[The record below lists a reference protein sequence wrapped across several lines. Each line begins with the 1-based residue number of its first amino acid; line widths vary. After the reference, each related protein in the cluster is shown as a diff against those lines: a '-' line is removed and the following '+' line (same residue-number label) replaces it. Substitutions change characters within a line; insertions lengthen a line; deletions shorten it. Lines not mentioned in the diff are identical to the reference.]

1 MTNIVVSF
9 VDWGLDILGDGV
21 NPLVLGLRINRGNI
35 SSERSIV
42 LEPWNLIVSSL
53 VAILALRFVSIVV
66 GLSGDNLR
74 VELAFPSKHNFLAK
88 LASLKVRSIFRLN
101 VIVNFGDQLQISG
114 VLAN

>member
-53 VAILALRFVSIVV
+53 VAILVFLFVFVVIGLR
-66 GLSGDNLR
+66 DANLR
-74 VELAFPSKHNFLAK
+74 VELACPSK
-88 LASLKVRSIFRLN
+88 
-101 VIVNFGDQLQISG
+101 
-114 VLAN
+114 